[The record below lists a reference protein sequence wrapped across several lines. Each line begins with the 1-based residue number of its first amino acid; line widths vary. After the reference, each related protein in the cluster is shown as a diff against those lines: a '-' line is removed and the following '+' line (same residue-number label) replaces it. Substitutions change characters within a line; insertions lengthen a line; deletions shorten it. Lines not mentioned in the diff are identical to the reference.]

1 MTGNLEAGAAARG
14 RIGLVAVA
22 HMGRIA
28 VAAEDIEVVASHIV
42 AEDNVFAVDRILY
55 MLQILFVLQV
65 RHTLGAYHIAAVPHN
80 LEVLRI
86 LGGQRIVV
94 AVDMGCTD
102 LRGRHTPGVQLTGR
116 RHRRRLA
123 VADRS
128 VGPLS

>member
-1 MTGNLEAGAAARG
+1 MTGNLEAGAVARR
-14 RIGLVAVA
+14 RIGFVVVA
-22 HMGRIA
+22 HMDRIV

-42 AEDNVFAVDRILY
+42 VEDNVVAVDRILH
-55 MLQILFVLQV
+55 MLEILFVLQMH
-65 RHTLGAYHIAAVPHN
+65 RTLGAYHIAAVPHN
-80 LEVLRI
+80 PEVLRI
-86 LGGQRIVV
+86 LEGQRIVV
-94 AVDMGCTD
+94 AADMDCTD